1 MEGGFRQSRFQR
13 YDTILDTAKFL
24 EAVDNWRKKDTR
36 TSKINKNKM
45 KYPYGCTIN
54 NVYTHNDL
62 KTLLI
67 LNFIYLTYK
76 KFINNNKAEGNVIH
90 FGKRNAKYK
99 EFSLGSERR
108 EES

>member
-24 EAVDNWRKKDTR
+24 EAVDNWRKKDNR

-54 NVYTHNDL
+54 NVYTV
-62 KTLLI
+62 TTI
-67 LNFIYLTYK
+67 
-76 KFINNNKAEGNVIH
+76 
-90 FGKRNAKYK
+90 
-99 EFSLGSERR
+99 
-108 EES
+108 